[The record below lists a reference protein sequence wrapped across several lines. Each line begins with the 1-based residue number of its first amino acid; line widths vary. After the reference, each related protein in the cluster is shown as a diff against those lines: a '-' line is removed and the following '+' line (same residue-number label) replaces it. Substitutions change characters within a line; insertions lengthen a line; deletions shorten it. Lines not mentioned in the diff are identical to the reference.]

1 MDKVSILLVCAGG
14 NSTSILVR
22 DMQRNLKE
30 NETWHIDAD
39 AVENLHNVIG
49 KYDYILVAP
58 QIQFRFAEIEQMASE
73 FGDIKVILIPS
84 SDFASCD
91 GRRIN
96 DLVHRSMTP
105 LASEIER
112 GSKKNV

>member
-39 AVENLHNVIG
+39 AVENLHKCNW
-49 KYDYILVAP
+49 
-58 QIQFRFAEIEQMASE
+58 QI
-73 FGDIKVILIPS
+73 
-84 SDFASCD
+84 
-91 GRRIN
+91 
-96 DLVHRSMTP
+96 
-105 LASEIER
+105 
-112 GSKKNV
+112 

>member
-39 AVENLHNVIG
+39 AVENRVFDTYLQG
-49 KYDYILVAP
+49 QL
-58 QIQFRFAEIEQMASE
+58 
-73 FGDIKVILIPS
+73 
-84 SDFASCD
+84 
-91 GRRIN
+91 
-96 DLVHRSMTP
+96 
-105 LASEIER
+105 
-112 GSKKNV
+112 